1 MYFYFVC
8 FLMAVFAVLHVMDR
22 FSTETLLGIEKAYQN
37 DEYVRTKL
45 NENRLSRDVL
55 ELEKN
60 KIARILMRKFGV
72 HNGLWLMTVFVFIPM
87 VSLLFLSIMNR
98 TTYSA
103 ADDMIV
109 VILAFM
115 AGLLTHQT
123 GTALYGRKVLRKI
136 EKERNAL

>member
-1 MYFYFVC
+1 
-8 FLMAVFAVLHVMDR
+8 MDR
-22 FSTETLLGIEKAYQN
+22 FSTETLLDIEKAYQN
-37 DEYVRTKL
+37 DEYIRTKL

-60 KIARILMRKFGV
+60 RIARVLMRKFGV
-72 HNGLWLMTVFVFIPM
+72 HNGLWLMTAFVFMPM
-87 VSLLFLSIMNR
+87 VSLLFVSIVHH
-98 TTYSA
+98 TTYSV

-115 AGLLTHQT
+115 AGLLTHQM

-136 EKERNAL
+136 EKERAEQ